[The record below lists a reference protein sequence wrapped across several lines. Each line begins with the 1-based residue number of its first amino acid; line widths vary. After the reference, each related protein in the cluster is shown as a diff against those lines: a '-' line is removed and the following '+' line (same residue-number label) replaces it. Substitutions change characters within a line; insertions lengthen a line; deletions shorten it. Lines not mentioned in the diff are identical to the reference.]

1 MHRAYKAESWEEAQR
16 EWDSQPISLARLAG
30 ELWEVIKDEEWVLAN
45 GNRRGWARRLWDWTK
60 PHQYLGGSGGAGLGY
75 GMPAAVGVALAH
87 RDTGKLCLNVQNDGD
102 MLYTCSAIWT
112 STHHRIP
119 LLVVMNNNRVYG
131 NSARH
136 RVEMNK
142 LRRRG
147 TNLQGNLI
155 DDPSVDFAEMARSYG
170 AYGIGPI
177 EEPQEIGPALE
188 EAIKI
193 VKEKRT
199 LALVDMITKLP

>member
-1 MHRAYKAESWEEAQR
+1 
-16 EWDSQPISLARLAG
+16 
-30 ELWEVIKDEEWVLAN
+30 
-45 GNRRGWARRLWDWTK
+45 
-60 PHQYLGGSGGAGLGY
+60 
-75 GMPAAVGVALAH
+75 
-87 RDTGKLCLNVQNDGD
+87 
-102 MLYTCSAIWT
+102 
-112 STHHRIP
+112 
-119 LLVVMNNNRVYG
+119 MNNNRVYG